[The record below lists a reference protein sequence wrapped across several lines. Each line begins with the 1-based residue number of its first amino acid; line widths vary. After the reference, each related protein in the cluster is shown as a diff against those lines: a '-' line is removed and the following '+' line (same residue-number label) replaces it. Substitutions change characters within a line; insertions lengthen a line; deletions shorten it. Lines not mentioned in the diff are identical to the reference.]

1 MVFFPANHSLGFLRF
16 PGCIIFLFNIQANGV
31 FGTRLEQPPWG
42 KNTESSP
49 VRLLHQI
56 LIHEVLV
63 SFSYIPMACKDD
75 ISTYIY
81 CKRATE
87 CSYYG
92 HNHIHEVTKCRTK
105 WILWDLKFIKAWS
118 ILKQQITMRNFW
130 SLYDKNW
137 TLQISLMTSI
147 PRKKQKA
154 KWPHSFDISVGNR
167 AKQYESPL
175 RPLGSIAWFQHVLR
189 IIMPTNVTFSM
200 KYSTAPCFSGRDEEI
215 NVKIRGAN

>member
-1 MVFFPANHSLGFLRF
+1 MVFFPANHSLGFR
-16 PGCIIFLFNIQANGV
+16 GV
-31 FGTRLEQPPWG
+31 SSSCSTSKQMVFLEQDWNSRHEE
-42 KNTESSP
+42 KKTESSP

-118 ILKQQITMRNFW
+118 ILKQQITMRNFC
-130 SLYDKNW
+130 SLYDKN
-137 TLQISLMTSI
+137 
-147 PRKKQKA
+147 
-154 KWPHSFDISVGNR
+154 
-167 AKQYESPL
+167 
-175 RPLGSIAWFQHVLR
+175 
-189 IIMPTNVTFSM
+189 
-200 KYSTAPCFSGRDEEI
+200 
-215 NVKIRGAN
+215 